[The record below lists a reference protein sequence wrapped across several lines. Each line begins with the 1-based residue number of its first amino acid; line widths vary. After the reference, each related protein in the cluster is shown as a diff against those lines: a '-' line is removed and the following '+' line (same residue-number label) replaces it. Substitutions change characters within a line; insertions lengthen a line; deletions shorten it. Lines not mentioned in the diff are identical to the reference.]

1 MKNTGIVRRLDELGR
16 ITLPKELRD
25 VRGIRVGDPVEI
37 YVDGDTICLRK
48 KPEKICAICGKTEH
62 LMEVERLLIC
72 RDCGCKVIDKYME
85 D

>member
-48 KPEKICAICGKTEH
+48 KPKRYVQSAEKPNILWK
-62 LMEVERLLIC
+62 LK
-72 RDCGCKVIDKYME
+72 GC
-85 D
+85 